1 MRHKSKGSKEGK
13 LLLVKKIKISFVEGV
28 IFEII
33 FETYIKIWMLIN
45 FFYLSGYLSL
55 SVFLN
60 SIQIFNILSQPLA

>member
-33 FETYIKIWMLIN
+33 FETYIKI
-45 FFYLSGYLSL
+45 
-55 SVFLN
+55 
-60 SIQIFNILSQPLA
+60 